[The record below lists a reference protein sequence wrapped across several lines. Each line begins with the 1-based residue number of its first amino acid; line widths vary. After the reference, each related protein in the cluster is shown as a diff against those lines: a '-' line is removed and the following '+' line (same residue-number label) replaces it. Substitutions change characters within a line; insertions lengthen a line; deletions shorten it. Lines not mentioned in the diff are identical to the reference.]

1 MAARPLLLALLALLL
16 GACGASGEAASGDPA
31 PVRVMSFN
39 VRVDVASD
47 GEDAWPNRVTAVAA
61 TIREADVVGVQ
72 EATPAML
79 ATLGGALPAFRRFG
93 VGRDA
98 DGGGEQSA
106 ILYRADRLRVLDGGT
121 FWLSPTPDAPGSVG
135 WDAALPR
142 IATWARFE
150 DAEGVP
156 FTVVNTHFD
165 HVGETAR
172 RESARLVAARALA
185 LADGGPL
192 VVTGDVNATD
202 GSEPY
207 ALLAAALRDARLV
220 SETPAQGDHATWNA
234 FGSATDDRRI
244 DYVFVAGPVR
254 VLQAA
259 TLDRTKGDVLG
270 TDDPRWPS
278 DHHAVTATV
287 LF

>member
-1 MAARPLLLALLALLL
+1 MARLLALALLVLTL
-16 GACGASGEAASGDPA
+16 GACASPRPGAEAE

-39 VRVDVASD
+39 IRVDVASD
-47 GEDAWPNRVTAVAA
+47 GEDAWPNRVEAVAA

-79 ATLGGALPAFRRFG
+79 DTLMARLPAFRRFG

-106 ILYRADRLRVLDGGT
+106 ILVRRDRFDIVAGGT
-121 FWLSPTPDAPGSVG
+121 FWLSPTPTEAGSVG

-142 IATWARFE
+142 IATWARLD
-150 DAEGVP
+150 DARGP
-156 FTVVNTHFD
+156 TFTLVNTHFD

-172 RESARLVAARALA
+172 RESAALIAERAPRLAE
-185 LADGGPL
+185 GGPL
-192 VVTGDVNATD
+192 VVTGDMNATPD
-202 GSEPY
+202 TDAY
-207 ALLAAALRDARLV
+207 AALAAALDDARLV
-220 SETPAQGDHATWNA
+220 SDAPPSGREGTWNA
-234 FGSATDDRRI
+234 FGRATDDRRI
-244 DYVFVAGPVR
+244 DYVFVSDGVR
-254 VLQAA
+254 VLQTA

-270 TDDPRWPS
+270 TDDARLPS

-287 LF
+287 AF

>member
-1 MAARPLLLALLALLL
+1 MAGRTLLLALLALAL
-16 GACGASGEAASGDPA
+16 GACGTSGETARRTPA

-47 GEDAWPNRVTAVAA
+47 GEDAWPNRVEAVAA

-79 ATLGGALPAFRRFG
+79 TTLDGVLPAFRRVG

-106 ILYRADRLRVLDGGT
+106 ILYRADRLRVVDGGT
-121 FWLSPTPDAPGSVG
+121 FWLSPTPDVPGSVG

-156 FTVVNTHFD
+156 FTLVNTHFD
-165 HVGETAR
+165 HIGETAR

-185 LADGGPL
+185 LANGGPL
-192 VVTGDVNATD
+192 VVTGDMNAD
-202 GSEPY
+202 DDSAPY
-207 ALLAAALRDARLV
+207 AALADALRDARLV
-220 SETPAQGDHATWNA
+220 SETPPRGGHATWNA

-244 DYVFVAGPVR
+244 DYVFVAGPAR
-254 VLQAA
+254 VLQTA
-259 TLDRTKGDVLG
+259 TLDRTRGDVLG
-270 TDDPRWPS
+270 TDDPRLPS
-278 DHHAVTATV
+278 DHHAVAATV
-287 LF
+287 AF